1 MYNIVC
7 TSTSKT
13 LSHFYVNLKIFKINI
28 LFLNSIRNIRTYGQI
43 DNNKNTIKNTLVVT
57 QVLHKIWKQ
66 DDQKG
71 KLQLNFVLEAIYVTI
86 CIYYFIQTHTSHIFY
101 YYHFIKKYD
110 DDDDTCI
117 IRKIQIK

>member
-1 MYNIVC
+1 MYNIVY

-13 LSHFYVNLKIFKINI
+13 LSHFYVNLKNFKINI
-28 LFLNSIRNIRTYGQI
+28 LFLNNIRNIRTYGQI

-110 DDDDTCI
+110 TCI